1 MAVAVEVKHTCAP
14 QGEAG
19 RGIPLGVELDQLQ
32 LIAGEVGQKRD
43 VMVFLHGVVQ
53 GDEELVLHPLHGQLM
68 MLVGILGFGDVQRR
82 QGDAATAHHGL
93 PGGVE
98 HIAAERADV
107 ELAPQQVGCP
117 IPVDDGFSLHQ
128 LQHADPQSCSQRF
141 QQGDIRQTLGGL
153 PLGNGLGADRE
164 HSGKLCLGQALGF
177 PQLPDGAACDVC
189 VHVLS
194 A

>member
-19 RGIPLGVELDQLQ
+19 RGISLGVELDQLQ

-82 QGDAATAHHGL
+82 QGDAAAAHHSL
-93 PGGVE
+93 SGGVE
-98 HIAAERADV
+98 HIAAEGADV
-107 ELAPQQVGCP
+107 EFAAKQVGGAV
-117 IPVDDGFSLHQ
+117 PVDDGFALHQ
-128 LQHADPQSCSQRF
+128 LEYADTQSRRQRL
-141 QQGDIRQTLGGL
+141 QQ
-153 PLGNGLGADRE
+153 
-164 HSGKLCLGQALGF
+164 
-177 PQLPDGAACDVC
+177 
-189 VHVLS
+189 
-194 A
+194 

>member
-19 RGIPLGVELDQLQ
+19 RGISLGVEFDQLQ
-32 LIAGEVGQKRD
+32 LIPGEVGKKRD
-43 VMVFLHGVVQ
+43 VMIFLHGVVQ

-82 QGDAATAHHGL
+82 QGDAAAAHHSL
-93 PGGVE
+93 SGGVE

-117 IPVDDGFSLHQ
+117 IPVGDGFSLHQ
-128 LQHADPQSCSQRF
+128 LQHTDSQSCSQRL
-141 QQGDIRQTLGGL
+141 Q
-153 PLGNGLGADRE
+153 
-164 HSGKLCLGQALGF
+164 
-177 PQLPDGAACDVC
+177 
-189 VHVLS
+189 
-194 A
+194 